1 MPDRRGPRS
10 ISGLIHAAADRTR
23 HVAQS
28 AGGQVPELSR
38 LAASVRSQQAPRP
51 RTGTD
56 LDIIAFGSV
65 TFEFTEI
72 EVRSAEF
79 VAGSGQY
86 EWTVNIRSDSPQDV
100 CYVSGQCGSGT
111 VSVFGPLARL
121 NPNGDALNFTLI
133 GGNEMFVAV
142 QPASYNTEA
151 DSFLVQ
157 VAAWAKPAAITQ
169 AP

>member
-1 MPDRRGPRS
+1 MRP
-10 ISGLIHAAADRTR
+10 
-23 HVAQS
+23 
-28 AGGQVPELSR
+28 GGAIEGNTQAIARLSE
-38 LAASVRSQQAPRP
+38 AVRSQQAPRP

-72 EVRSAEF
+72 EVLSAEF

-100 CYVSGQCGSGT
+100 CLVSGQCGVGAA
-111 VSVFGPLARL
+111 SVFGPLARL

-133 GGNEMFVAV
+133 GGNELTVAV